1 MKKIWLVALVV
12 VFLFAVTGCQ
22 KVDVPGKEDG
32 KIDIVCTTFPQ
43 YDWTRN
49 LIAGMEEQYNITLI
63 LNQGTDMH
71 SYQPSAEDIIR
82 ITECD
87 LLIYGGGESEYWVK
101 DALKDPKNPNLK
113 TICLMDALGDSVKE
127 EVLIEGMQA
136 EEENHN
142 DDEASEEDADE
153 HAESGASNDEHIWLS
168 VKNAKLF
175 VEVIADTLISLDSDN
190 KQTYEK
196 NSADYQKQ
204 LDELDKQLED
214 VVIDAKHD
222 TVVFA
227 DRFPFLYMME
237 DYGLN
242 YYAAFP
248 GCSAETEASFDTIM
262 YLAGK
267 LDENALSC
275 VLVLENSDQ
284 KLADTIVSNTK
295 TKDATVVELDSMQ
308 SVTKSNLDTVS
319 YISCMQKNV
328 EALKTAL
335 N

>member
-1 MKKIWLVALVV
+1 MKKIWLVSLIA
-12 VFLFAVTGCQ
+12 VFLFTVTGC
-22 KVDVPGKEDG
+22 KKADIPGKEDG

-49 LIAGMEEQYNITLI
+49 LIAGVENQYNITLI

-71 SYQPSAEDIIR
+71 SYQPSAEDIIK

-87 LLIYGGGESEYWVK
+87 LLIYGGGESEHWVK
-101 DALKDPKNPNLK
+101 DALKKPKNPDLM
-113 TICLMDALGDSVKE
+113 TICLMDTLGDSVKE

-136 EEENHN
+136 EQ
-142 DDEASEEDADE
+142 DADE
-153 HAESGASNDEHIWLS
+153 HEESDVESDEHVWLS
-168 VKNAKLF
+168 VKNAKVF
-175 VEVIADTLISLDSDN
+175 VEAIADTLILLDSDN
-190 KQTYEK
+190 KQTYEN
-196 NSADYQKQ
+196 NSANYKNQ
-204 LDELDKQLED
+204 LDELDKQFED
-214 VVIDAKHD
+214 AVMDAKHD

-227 DRFPFLYMME
+227 DRFSFLYMME

-267 LDENALSC
+267 IDENDLSC
-275 VLVLENSDQ
+275 VMVLENSDH

-295 TKDATVVELDSMQ
+295 TRNQTIVEMYSMQ
-308 SVTKSNLDTVS
+308 SITNSMLDTMS
-319 YISCMQKNV
+319 YISFMQQNI
-328 EALKTAL
+328 EALKTVL